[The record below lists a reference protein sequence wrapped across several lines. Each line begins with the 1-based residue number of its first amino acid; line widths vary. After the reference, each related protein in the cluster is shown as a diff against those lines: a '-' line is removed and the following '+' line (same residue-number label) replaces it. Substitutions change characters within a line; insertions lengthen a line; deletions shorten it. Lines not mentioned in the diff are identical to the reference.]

1 MSRTAVVSSGVV
13 ASLVVLCACRP
24 AVPSTVVRVVDG
36 EPREGAFVSPYAYEH
51 FLRAELAAAR
61 GDDASAAESYELAR
75 LGPSDD
81 ALVAAR
87 QAEALDRLG
96 RVERADAVLA
106 EAHALDPASE
116 AVALA
121 RSRIAERRGD
131 LELALREAVR
141 ASELAPRS
149 TEAWR
154 RVATLLAGTERAPE
168 VLARLGDDALALR
181 ARLAIAL
188 ARGDAREAE
197 AALEALSRVTP
208 VGRGELART
217 IELALAEGRVMLASH
232 LAERLVEG
240 PDGFAASAGS
250 DVPAVSA
257 GSAADGAATSA
268 GSAADGAFASAG
280 SAADGAA
287 TSAAALRARAWLAA
301 GRDVEAEGVLSI
313 APPEAFGGPR
323 AMAELW
329 LEAGR
334 PDRAAEL
341 AREALALGDA
351 RARVVLAKALVAAGE
366 PVLAAEEA
374 ARVPPEAS
382 DRSEASAILRRA
394 LDDAGAAGLAA
405 ELRAREGGTAAVE
418 SRARP

>member
-1 MSRTAVVSSGVV
+1 MSVRSDAKPRRVRSCATFGFAAVATLLG
-13 ASLVVLCACRP
+13 ACRP

-96 RVERADAVLA
+96 RIERADAVLA
-106 EAHALDPASE
+106 EAEALDPRSE

-131 LELALREAVR
+131 LDLALREAVR
-141 ASELAPRS
+141 ATELAPRS

-154 RVATLLAGTERAPE
+154 RLAALLADTERATE
-168 VLARLGDDALALR
+168 VLAQLGDDALALR
-181 ARLAIAL
+181 ARLAIAI

-197 AALEALSRVTP
+197 AALEALSRVAP
-208 VGRGELART
+208 IGRDELART
-217 IELALAEGRVMLASH
+217 IELALDEGRVMLASH
-232 LAERLVEG
+232 LAERLAEG
-240 PDGFAASAGS
+240 PDGSI
-250 DVPAVSA
+250 
-257 GSAADGAATSA
+257 
-268 GSAADGAFASAG
+268 ASAG
-280 SAADGAA
+280 SADG
-287 TSAAALRARAWLAA
+287 AALRARAFLAA
-301 GRDVEAEGVLSI
+301 GRNVEAEGVLSL

-329 LEAGR
+329 LDAGR

-341 AREALALGDA
+341 AREALSLGDA
-351 RARVVLAKALVAAGE
+351 RARVVLAEALVALDE
-366 PVLAAEEA
+366 PVAAAEEA
-374 ARVPPEAS
+374 ARVPPDATDRHEAW
-382 DRSEASAILRRA
+382 AILRRA
-394 LDDAGAAGLAA
+394 LDEAGAAGLAA
-405 ELRAREGGTAAVE
+405 ELGATAAVE

>member
-1 MSRTAVVSSGVV
+1 MRLV
-13 ASLVVLCACRP
+13 ALLALLGACRP

-96 RVERADAVLA
+96 RIERADAVLA
-106 EAHALDPASE
+106 EADALDPRSE

-131 LELALREAVR
+131 PELALREAVR
-141 ASELAPRS
+141 ASELAPGS

-154 RVATLLAGTERAPE
+154 RVATLLVDTERATE

-181 ARLAIAL
+181 ARLAIAI

-208 VGRGELART
+208 VGRDELART

-232 LAERLVEG
+232 LAERLAEG
-240 PDGFAASAGS
+240 PDGG
-250 DVPAVSA
+250 V
-257 GSAADGAATSA
+257 
-268 GSAADGAFASAG
+268 ASAG
-280 SAADGAA
+280 SAAGV
-287 TSAAALRARAWLAA
+287 AALRARAWLAA
-301 GRDVEAEGVLSI
+301 GRNVEAEGVLSLG
-313 APPEAFGGPR
+313 APEAFGGPR

-329 LEAGR
+329 LDAGR

-341 AREALALGDA
+341 AREALSLGDA
-351 RARVVLAKALVAAGE
+351 RARVVLAEALVALGE
-366 PVLAAEEA
+366 PVEAAEEA
-374 ARVPPEAS
+374 ARVPPEAT
-382 DRSEASAILRRA
+382 DRDDAWAVLRAA
-394 LDDAGAAGLAA
+394 LADAGAAGLAA
-405 ELRAREGGTAAVE
+405 ELGARVDTAAVE

>member
-1 MSRTAVVSSGVV
+1 MRVV
-13 ASLVVLCACRP
+13 ASLALLGACRP

-87 QAEALDRLG
+87 QAEALDRVG

-106 EAHALDPASE
+106 EADALDPRSE

-131 LELALREAVR
+131 GELALREAVR
-141 ASELAPRS
+141 ASELAPGS

-154 RVATLLAGTERAPE
+154 RVAALLVDTERATE

-181 ARLAIAL
+181 GRLAIAI

-197 AALEALSRVTP
+197 AALEALARVTP
-208 VGRGELART
+208 IGRDELART

-232 LAERLVEG
+232 LAERLSEG
-240 PDGFAASAGS
+240 PE
-250 DVPAVSA
+250 
-257 GSAADGAATSA
+257 
-268 GSAADGAFASAG
+268 
-280 SAADGAA
+280 
-287 TSAAALRARAWLAA
+287 AAALRARAWLAA
-301 GRDVEAEGVLSI
+301 GRDVEAEGLLSL
-313 APPEAFGGPR
+313 ASPEAFGGPR

-341 AREALALGDA
+341 AREALSLGDA
-351 RARVVLAKALVAAGE
+351 RARVVLAEALLALEE
-366 PVLAAEEA
+366 PVVAAEEA
-374 ARVPPEAS
+374 SRVLPEAT
-382 DRSEASAILRRA
+382 DRARAWAILRRA
-394 LDDAGAAGLAA
+394 LGDAGAAGLAA
-405 ELRAREGGTAAVE
+405 ELGARADTAAVE

>member
-1 MSRTAVVSSGVV
+1 MRVV
-13 ASLVVLCACRP
+13 ASLALLGACHP
-24 AVPSTVVRVVDG
+24 AVPSTVVRVMDG

-96 RVERADAVLA
+96 RIERADAVLA
-106 EAHALDPASE
+106 EAEALDPRSE

-131 LELALREAVR
+131 IELALREAVR
-141 ASELAPRS
+141 ATELAPRS

-154 RVATLLAGTERAPE
+154 RLAALLADTERATE

-181 ARLAIAL
+181 ARLAIAIT
-188 ARGDAREAE
+188 RGDAREAE
-197 AALEALSRVTP
+197 AALEALSRVAP
-208 VGRGELART
+208 IGRDELART

-232 LAERLVEG
+232 LAERLAEG
-240 PDGFAASAGS
+240 PDGS
-250 DVPAVSA
+250 V
-257 GSAADGAATSA
+257 
-268 GSAADGAFASAG
+268 ASAG
-280 SAADGAA
+280 SAADGAIA
-287 TSAAALRARAWLAA
+287 SAGTAADGAVASAGSAAAALRARAWLAA
-301 GRDVEAEGVLSI
+301 GRNVEAEGVLSLGS
-313 APPEAFGGPR
+313 PGAFGGPR

-329 LEAGR
+329 LAAGR

-341 AREALALGDA
+341 AREALSLGDA
-351 RARVVLAKALVAAGE
+351 RARVVLAEALVALGE
-366 PVLAAEEA
+366 PVAAAEEA
-374 ARVPPEAS
+374 ARVPPEAT
-382 DRSEASAILRRA
+382 DRDEAWAILRRA

-405 ELRAREGGTAAVE
+405 ELGARAGTAAVE

>member
-240 PDGFAASAGS
+240 PDGIAASAGS
-250 DVPAVSA
+250 DVPAV
-257 GSAADGAATSA
+257 SA